1 MIYKPLKMR
10 KAKVYVKSVEA
21 GILTEL
27 IQGNDY
33 VFEYHAE
40 YDGLAVSRTMPI
52 KEKVYKFDKF
62 PPFFDGLL
70 PEGIQLEGLLKIKKI
85 DKNDCFSQLIS
96 VGEDMV
102 GVVTV
107 KEATG

>member
-1 MIYKPLKMR
+1 MR